1 MKRVVKTVPKSEVIA
16 LNKITDESYVGIKWS
31 SGSKCWIT
39 KTAEKEFK
47 GSYIGDQHLAGCWA
61 KPTKREYVAN
71 AMDQDGT
78 EVYVFDNR
86 NELLTFLLNE

>member
-1 MKRVVKTVPKSEVIA
+1 MKRVVKTAPKSEIIT
-16 LNKITDESYVGIKWS
+16 LNKISDGDYVGIKWS

-47 GSYIGDQHLAGCWA
+47 GTYVGDQNLAGCWT
-61 KPTKREYVAN
+61 KPTKREYVGN
-71 AMDQDGT
+71 AMDQNGT

-86 NELLTFLLNE
+86 DELLTFLLTE